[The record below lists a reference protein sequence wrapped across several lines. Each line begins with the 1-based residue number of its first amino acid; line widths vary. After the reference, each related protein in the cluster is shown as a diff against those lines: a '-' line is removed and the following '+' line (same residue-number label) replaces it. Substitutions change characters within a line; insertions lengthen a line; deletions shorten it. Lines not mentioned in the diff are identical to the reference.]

1 MNYEKLLEGKKA
13 LITAGADGIG
23 YAIAKRF
30 DQAGAKVFVCDIN
43 PGAVNKVNDVDDNIK
58 AVECDL
64 RQTQLISSMVEA
76 GFDYLK
82 EIDIIVNNAGIA
94 GETAGI
100 GEQTLGG
107 WQECLQVNIT
117 SHFETLRLV
126 VPRMNNDGSILS
138 LSSVAGR
145 VGFAYRIPYAATKW
159 AVIGMIKSLAIE
171 LGPRGIRANALLP
184 GIVEGERQNRVID
197 AKAKVKKVS
206 FEVMR
211 DEILSGASL
220 NRFVTHED
228 LAEQAYFLCSPLGK
242 NISGQAVSVCGNI
255 EKAG

>member
-23 YAIAKRF
+23 YAIAQRF
-30 DQAGAKVFVCDIN
+30 EKAGAKAFVCDIN
-43 PGAVNKVNDVDDNIK
+43 PEAVNKVNDVDNNIK
-58 AVECDL
+58 AVVCDL

-94 GETAGI
+94 GETAGV

-117 SHFETLRLV
+117 SHFETMRLV

-138 LSSVAGR
+138 ISSVAGR

-159 AVIGMIKSLAIE
+159 AVIGMVKSLAIE

-184 GIVEGERQNRVID
+184 GIVEGERQSRVID

-228 LAEQAYFLCSPLGK
+228 LAEQAHFLCSPLGK

>member
-1 MNYEKLLEGKKA
+1 
-13 LITAGADGIG
+13 
-23 YAIAKRF
+23 
-30 DQAGAKVFVCDIN
+30 
-43 PGAVNKVNDVDDNIK
+43 
-58 AVECDL
+58 
-64 RQTQLISSMVEA
+64 MVEA

-82 EIDIIVNNAGIA
+82 EIDIIVNNAGLA
-94 GETAGI
+94 GETASV

-117 SHFETLRLV
+117 SHFETMRLV

-138 LSSVAGR
+138 VSSVAGR
-145 VGFAYRIPYAATKW
+145 VGFAYRIPYTATKW
-159 AVIGMIKSLAIE
+159 AVIGMVKSLAIE

-184 GIVEGERQNRVID
+184 GIVEGERQSRVID

-211 DEILSGASL
+211 DKILSGASL

-228 LAEQAYFLCSPLGK
+228 LAEQAHFLCSPLGK

-255 EKAG
+255 EKVG

>member
-1 MNYEKLLEGKKA
+1 MC
-13 LITAGADGIG
+13 IRDSAGADGIG

-30 DQAGAKVFVCDIN
+30 DKAGAKVFVCDIN
-43 PGAVNKVNDVDDNIK
+43 PGAVKKVNDVDDNIK
-58 AVECDL
+58 AVVCDL

-94 GETAGI
+94 GETAGV

-117 SHFETLRLV
+117 SHFETMRLV

-138 LSSVAGR
+138 VSSVAGR

-228 LAEQAYFLCSPLGK
+228 LAEQAHFLCSPLGK

>member
-30 DQAGAKVFVCDIN
+30 EKAGAKVFVCDIN
-43 PGAVNKVNDVDDNIK
+43 PEAVNKVNVVDDNIK
-58 AVECDL
+58 AVVCDL

-94 GETAGI
+94 GETAGV
-100 GEQTLGG
+100 GEQTLEG

-117 SHFETLRLV
+117 SHFETMRLV

-138 LSSVAGR
+138 VSSVAGR

-159 AVIGMIKSLAIE
+159 AVIGMVKSLAIE

-184 GIVEGERQNRVID
+184 VLL
-197 AKAKVKKVS
+197 KARDKTELLMQRLKLKKY
-206 FEVMR
+206 
-211 DEILSGASL
+211 LS
-220 NRFVTHED
+220 
-228 LAEQAYFLCSPLGK
+228 K
-242 NISGQAVSVCGNI
+242 
-255 EKAG
+255 

>member
-1 MNYEKLLEGKKA
+1 MY
-13 LITAGADGIG
+13 
-23 YAIAKRF
+23 KR
-30 DQAGAKVFVCDIN
+30 QVFVCDIN
-43 PGAVNKVNDVDDNIK
+43 PGAVKKVNDVDDNIK
-58 AVECDL
+58 AVVCDL

-94 GETAGI
+94 GETAGV

-117 SHFETLRLV
+117 SHFETMRLV

-138 LSSVAGR
+138 VSSVAGR

-228 LAEQAYFLCSPLGK
+228 LAEQAHFLCSPLGK

>member
-13 LITAGADGIG
+13 LVTAGADGIG
-23 YAIAKRF
+23 LAIAKRF
-30 DQAGAKVFVCDIN
+30 EKAGAKVFVCDIN
-43 PGAVNKVNDVDDNIK
+43 SEAVNRINNSDENIK
-58 AVECDL
+58 AIACDL
-64 RQTQLISSMVEA
+64 RQTQLIASMVESS
-76 GFDYLK
+76 FDYLK

-117 SHFETLRLV
+117 SHFETMRLV
-126 VPRMNNDGSILS
+126 VPRMNNNGSILS
-138 LSSVAGR
+138 VSSVAGR

-159 AVIGMIKSLAIE
+159 AVIGMVKSLAIE

-184 GIVEGERQNRVID
+184 GIVEGERQNRVIE

-206 FEVMR
+206 FEVMK

-220 NRFVTHED
+220 NRFVTHDD
-228 LAEQAYFLCSPLGK
+228 LAEQAHFLCSPLGK

>member
-1 MNYEKLLEGKKA
+1 MNYERLLEGKKA

-30 DQAGAKVFVCDIN
+30 DKAGAKVFV
-43 PGAVNKVNDVDDNIK
+43 
-58 AVECDL
+58 CDL

-94 GETAGI
+94 GETAGV

-117 SHFETLRLV
+117 SHFETMRLV

-138 LSSVAGR
+138 VSSVAGR

-159 AVIGMIKSLAIE
+159 AVIGMVKSLAIE

-228 LAEQAYFLCSPLGK
+228 LAEQAHFLCSPLGK

>member
-1 MNYEKLLEGKKA
+1 MC
-13 LITAGADGIG
+13 IRDSG

-30 DQAGAKVFVCDIN
+30 DKAGAKVFVCDIN
-43 PGAVNKVNDVDDNIK
+43 TEAVHKVNNVDDNIK
-58 AVECDL
+58 AVVCDL

-94 GETAGI
+94 GETAGV

-117 SHFETLRLV
+117 SHFETMRLV

-138 LSSVAGR
+138 VSSVAGR

-159 AVIGMIKSLAIE
+159 AVIGMVKSLAIE

-228 LAEQAYFLCSPLGK
+228 LAEQAHFLCSPLGK

>member
-30 DQAGAKVFVCDIN
+30 EKAGAKVFLCDIN
-43 PGAVNKVNDVDDNIK
+43 PEAVKKVNDVDDNIK
-58 AVECDL
+58 AVVCDL
-64 RQTQLISSMVEA
+64 RQTQLISSMIEA

-94 GETAGI
+94 GETAGV

-117 SHFETLRLV
+117 SHFETMRLV

-138 LSSVAGR
+138 VSSVAGR

-159 AVIGMIKSLAIE
+159 AVIGMVKSLAIE

-184 GIVEGERQNRVID
+184 GIVEGDRQNRVID

-211 DEILSGASL
+211 DKILSGASL

-228 LAEQAYFLCSPLGK
+228 LAEQAHFLCSPLGK
-242 NISGQAVSVCGNI
+242 NISGQAISVCGNI

>member
-1 MNYEKLLEGKKA
+1 MNYEKLLKGKKA
-13 LITAGADGIG
+13 IITAGADGIG

-30 DQAGAKVFVCDIN
+30 EKAGAKVFVCDIN
-43 PGAVNKVNDVDDNIK
+43 QEAVNKANNGEDNIK
-58 AVECDL
+58 AVVCDL
-64 RQTQLISSMVEA
+64 RQTQLIASMVEA

-100 GEQTLGG
+100 GDQTLGG
-107 WQECLQVNIT
+107 WQECLQVNMT
-117 SHFETLRLV
+117 SHFETMRLI
-126 VPRMNNDGSILS
+126 VPRMNNDGSIIS
-138 LSSVAGR
+138 VSSVAGR
-145 VGFAYRIPYAATKW
+145 VGFAYRLPYAATKW
-159 AVIGMIKSLAIE
+159 AVIGMVKSLAIE
-171 LGPRGIRANALLP
+171 LGPRGIRVNALLP
-184 GIVEGERQNRVID
+184 GIVEGERQNRVIE

-228 LAEQAYFLCSPLGK
+228 LAEQAHFLCSPLGI

>member
-1 MNYEKLLEGKKA
+1 MNNIDLKNKIA
-13 LITAGADGIG
+13 VVTGASQGFG

-43 PGAVNKVNDVDDNIK
+43 PAAVNKVNDVDDNIK
-58 AVECDL
+58 AVVCDL

-94 GETAGI
+94 GETAGV

-117 SHFETLRLV
+117 SHFETMRLV

-138 LSSVAGR
+138 VSSVAGR

-159 AVIGMIKSLAIE
+159 AVIGMVKSLAIE

-184 GIVEGERQNRVID
+184 GIVEGERQNRVIE

-206 FEVMR
+206 FEVMK

-220 NRFVTHED
+220 NRFVTHND
-228 LAEQAYFLCSPLGK
+228 LAEQAHFLCSPLGR

-255 EKAG
+255 EKTG

>member
-1 MNYEKLLEGKKA
+1 M
-13 LITAGADGIG
+13 
-23 YAIAKRF
+23 
-30 DQAGAKVFVCDIN
+30 
-43 PGAVNKVNDVDDNIK
+43 NKVNDVDDNIK
-58 AVECDL
+58 AVVCDL

-94 GETAGI
+94 GETAGV

-117 SHFETLRLV
+117 SHFETMRLV

-138 LSSVAGR
+138 VSSVAGR

-228 LAEQAYFLCSPLGK
+228 LAEQAHFLCSPLGK

>member
-1 MNYEKLLEGKKA
+1 MDYNNLLKNKTA
-13 LITAGADGIG
+13 LVTAGANGIG

-58 AVECDL
+58 AVVCDL

-94 GETAGI
+94 GETAGV

-117 SHFETLRLV
+117 SHFETMRLV

-138 LSSVAGR
+138 VSSVAGR

-159 AVIGMIKSLAIE
+159 AVIGMVKSLAIE

-184 GIVEGERQNRVID
+184 GIVEGERQNRVIE

-228 LAEQAYFLCSPLGK
+228 LAEQAHFLCSPLGK

>member
-30 DQAGAKVFVCDIN
+30 DKAGAKVFV
-43 PGAVNKVNDVDDNIK
+43 
-58 AVECDL
+58 CDL

-94 GETAGI
+94 GETAGV

-117 SHFETLRLV
+117 SHFETMRLV

-138 LSSVAGR
+138 VSSVAGR

-159 AVIGMIKSLAIE
+159 AVIGMVKSLAIE

-228 LAEQAYFLCSPLGK
+228 LAEQAHFLCSPLGK

>member
-1 MNYEKLLEGKKA
+1 MNYEKLLEGKKT

-30 DQAGAKVFVCDIN
+30 EKAGAKVFVCDVN
-43 PGAVNKVNDVDDNIK
+43 ADAVNKVNDVDDNIR
-58 AVECDL
+58 AVTCDL
-64 RQTQLISSMVEA
+64 RQTQLIASMVEA

-94 GETAGI
+94 GETAGV

-107 WQECLQVNIT
+107 WQECLQVNMT
-117 SHFETLRLV
+117 SHFETMRLV

-138 LSSVAGR
+138 VSSVAGR
-145 VGFAYRIPYAATKW
+145 VGFAYRLPYAATKW
-159 AVIGMIKSLAIE
+159 AVIGMVKSLAIE
-171 LGPRGIRANALLP
+171 LGPRGIRVNALLP
-184 GIVEGERQNRVID
+184 GIVEGERQNRVIE

-206 FEVMR
+206 FEVMK

-228 LAEQAYFLCSPLGK
+228 LAEQAHFLCSSLGR

>member
-82 EIDIIVNNAGIA
+82 EASQLA
-94 GETAGI
+94 
-100 GEQTLGG
+100 
-107 WQECLQVNIT
+107 
-117 SHFETLRLV
+117 
-126 VPRMNNDGSILS
+126 
-138 LSSVAGR
+138 
-145 VGFAYRIPYAATKW
+145 IPYVAIGGINMTNIQSVLTYKPPLV
-159 AVIGMIKSLAIE
+159 AVIRAYKDIPKLGNLIKQA
-171 LGPRGIRANALLP
+171 
-184 GIVEGERQNRVID
+184 
-197 AKAKVKKVS
+197 AK
-206 FEVMR
+206 
-211 DEILSGASL
+211 
-220 NRFVTHED
+220 
-228 LAEQAYFLCSPLGK
+228 
-242 NISGQAVSVCGNI
+242 
-255 EKAG
+255 

>member
-30 DQAGAKVFVCDIN
+30 DKAGAKVFVCDIN
-43 PGAVNKVNDVDDNIK
+43 PGAVKKVNDVDDNIK
-58 AVECDL
+58 AVVCDL

-94 GETAGI
+94 GETAGV

-117 SHFETLRLV
+117 SHFETMRLV

-138 LSSVAGR
+138 VSSVAGR

-159 AVIGMIKSLAIE
+159 AVIGMVKSL
-171 LGPRGIRANALLP
+171 
-184 GIVEGERQNRVID
+184 
-197 AKAKVKKVS
+197 
-206 FEVMR
+206 
-211 DEILSGASL
+211 SL
-220 NRFVTHED
+220 IH
-228 LAEQAYFLCSPLGK
+228 
-242 NISGQAVSVCGNI
+242 I
-255 EKAG
+255 

>member
-1 MNYEKLLEGKKA
+1 MNYERLLEGKKA

-30 DQAGAKVFVCDIN
+30 EKAGAKVFVCDIN
-43 PGAVNKVNDVDDNIK
+43 PEAVKKVNDVDDNIK
-58 AVECDL
+58 AVVCDL

-117 SHFETLRLV
+117 SHFETMRLV

-138 LSSVAGR
+138 VSSVAGR

-159 AVIGMIKSLAIE
+159 AVIGMVKSLAIE
-171 LGPRGIRANALLP
+171 LGPRGIRVNALLP

-206 FEVMR
+206 FKVMR

-228 LAEQAYFLCSPLGK
+228 LAEQAHFLCSPLGK

>member
-30 DQAGAKVFVCDIN
+30 EKAGAKVFLCDIN
-43 PGAVNKVNDVDDNIK
+43 SEAVNKINNSDDNIK
-58 AVECDL
+58 ADVCDL
-64 RQTQLISSMVEA
+64 RQTQLISSMVES

-117 SHFETLRLV
+117 SHFETMRLV
-126 VPRMNNDGSILS
+126 VPRMNNNGSILS
-138 LSSVAGR
+138 VSSVAGR

-159 AVIGMIKSLAIE
+159 AVIGMVKSLAIE

-184 GIVEGERQNRVID
+184 GIVEGERQNKVID
-197 AKAKVKKVS
+197 AKAKVKNVS
-206 FEVMR
+206 FKVMK

-220 NRFVTHED
+220 NRFVTHDD
-228 LAEQAYFLCSPLGK
+228 LAEQAHFLCSPLGK

>member
-1 MNYEKLLEGKKA
+1 MNYEKLLQGKKA
-13 LITAGADGIG
+13 IITAGADGIG

-30 DQAGAKVFVCDIN
+30 EKAGAKVFVCDIN
-43 PGAVNKVNDVDDNIK
+43 QEAVNKANNREDNIK
-58 AVECDL
+58 AVVCDL
-64 RQTQLISSMVEA
+64 RQTQLIASMVEA

-94 GETAGI
+94 GETAGV
-100 GEQTLGG
+100 GEQSLGG
-107 WQECLQVNIT
+107 WQECLQVNMT
-117 SHFETLRLV
+117 SHFETMRLV
-126 VPRMNNDGSILS
+126 VPRMNNDGSIIS
-138 LSSVAGR
+138 VSSVAGR
-145 VGFAYRIPYAATKW
+145 VGFAYRLPYAATKW
-159 AVIGMIKSLAIE
+159 AVIGMVKSLAIE
-171 LGPRGIRANALLP
+171 LGPRGIRVNALLP
-184 GIVEGERQNRVID
+184 GIVAGERQNRVIQ

-206 FEVMR
+206 FEVMK

-228 LAEQAYFLCSPLGK
+228 LAEQAHFLCSPLGR

>member
-1 MNYEKLLEGKKA
+1 MNYEKLLQGKKA
-13 LITAGADGIG
+13 IITAGADGIG

-30 DQAGAKVFVCDIN
+30 EKAGAKVFVCDIN
-43 PGAVNKVNDVDDNIK
+43 QEAVNKANNSEDNIK
-58 AVECDL
+58 AVVCDL
-64 RQTQLISSMVEA
+64 RQTQLIASMVEA

-94 GETAGI
+94 GETAGV

-107 WQECLQVNIT
+107 WQECLQVNMT
-117 SHFETLRLV
+117 SHFETMRLV
-126 VPRMNNDGSILS
+126 VPRMNNDGSIVS
-138 LSSVAGR
+138 VSSVAGR
-145 VGFAYRIPYAATKW
+145 VGFAYRLPYAATKW
-159 AVIGMIKSLAIE
+159 AVIGMVKSLAIE
-171 LGPRGIRANALLP
+171 LGPRGIRVNALLP
-184 GIVEGERQNRVID
+184 GIVEGERQNRVIE

-206 FEVMR
+206 FEAMK

-228 LAEQAYFLCSPLGK
+228 LAEQAHFLCSPLGR

>member
-1 MNYEKLLEGKKA
+1 MC
-13 LITAGADGIG
+13 IRDS
-23 YAIAKRF
+23 
-30 DQAGAKVFVCDIN
+30 
-43 PGAVNKVNDVDDNIK
+43 IK
-58 AVECDL
+58 AVVCDL

-94 GETAGI
+94 GETAGV

-117 SHFETLRLV
+117 SHFETMRLV

-138 LSSVAGR
+138 VSSVAGR

-220 NRFVTHED
+220 NRFVTHQD
-228 LAEQAYFLCSPLGK
+228 LAEQAHFLCSPLGK

>member
-1 MNYEKLLEGKKA
+1 MYYEKLLEGKKA

-43 PGAVNKVNDVDDNIK
+43 PGSVNKVNDVDDNIR
-58 AVECDL
+58 AVVCDL

-94 GETAGI
+94 GETAGV

-117 SHFETLRLV
+117 SHFETMRLV

-138 LSSVAGR
+138 VSSVAGR

-228 LAEQAYFLCSPLGK
+228 LAEQAHFLCSPLGK